1 MQNII
6 NNLFLV
12 GLLIVILM
20 VLYAGATYLWNRKY
34 LPMQL
39 AKGKLKKPLGTIF
52 KEVHQYTFKEDTGNL
67 LKKASPKVQKFSSYK
82 AIHIAF
88 MVIGIVGFILTSK
101 IFMLLALPLSFIIG
115 FSRATPIIKRRTEVL
130 DRIFLIASSAI
141 RFTSGPRAKNAAP
154 PASWNHIQVEKW
166 QGKDAPLKMV
176 ISFPSGNGPELNAQK
191 TFEKSFEAN
200 VTDENIWNFEWDLP
214 HDRMTIEAAPLLP
227 TKLLYPG
234 SGDAAWSVFPVG
246 ESSAGV
252 ASYDVA
258 TFPHVLVAGP
268 SGTGKSVLQ
277 RNIVFHTIQHNDRW
291 RFLGV
296 DLKRV
301 ELTPYNK
308 YKKTIMGI
316 ATDVEQGVA
325 VLKYAYN
332 EMMDRYKEM
341 ERIGVNNVMDMEDP
355 PYCILLMIDEA
366 TMFLGASGSKTEEGK
381 AEDAMKGEASDL
393 VGKILRLGRAS
404 GVHMLI
410 AMQRPDATVLRG
422 EFKANM
428 DVRMA
433 AGRMDSTPSS
443 MVLDSGE
450 AVNLPGIRGRGLIRV
465 GGSLTTFQGYFAPQ
479 DWIDDFILKNP
490 HAEPSTIAPGGHLHD
505 KYQAMKRLEA
515 KAAEEAA
522 NPTVVAEA
530 EAETPAKKPRPSLKS
545 LRKGK
550 KEEEAET
557 VPSPEEPEAEEI
569 IPVRSKPTVVEAM
582 PSYAEDPVTENR
594 QTLLDSLGPK
604 EEVLFEDEGA
614 NEVPDFFTSSAKKE
628 PSELAKTVEPDL
640 DLDDDDFILDDFD
653 DDDEETS
660 ESMDAPPANIMSN
673 ESVELVEHEWVTAS
687 PFGGQPLPP
696 PMQIE
701 LSFDE
706 EPDEL
711 IIPKKPSLPVRPAK
725 PAEILPETPKVAVT
739 KPQRPVSPFA
749 PKPAGDTKPVSPI
762 VSGNPFLPKK

>member
-1 MQNII
+1 
-6 NNLFLV
+6 
-12 GLLIVILM
+12 
-20 VLYAGATYLWNRKY
+20 
-34 LPMQL
+34 MQL

-52 KEVHQYTFKEDTGNL
+52 KEVHTYTFKEDTGNL
-67 LKKASPKVQKFSSYK
+67 LKKADPKIQRFSSYK
-82 AIHIAF
+82 ALHIIF
-88 MVIGIVGFILTSK
+88 IVAGLLGFILTGK
-101 IFMLLALPLSFIIG
+101 WAFLIALPLSFIIG
-115 FSRATPIIKRRTEVL
+115 FSRATPVIKRRTEVL
-130 DRIFLIASSAI
+130 DRIFLIASSSI
-141 RFTSGPRAKNAAP
+141 RFTSGPRAKNAVP

-166 QGKDAPLKMV
+166 QGKDAPVKMV
-176 ISFPSGNGPELNAQK
+176 ITFPSGNGPELNAQK

-214 HDRMTIEAAPLLP
+214 HDKMTIEAAPHLP
-227 TKLLYPG
+227 TKLAYPG
-234 SGDAAWSVFPVG
+234 SLDVPWSVFPVG

-258 TFPHVLVAGP
+258 TFPHALCAGP
-268 SGTGKSVLQ
+268 SGSGKSVLQ

-291 RFLGV
+291 RFLGI

-308 YKKTIMGI
+308 YKKTVMGI
-316 ATDVEQGVA
+316 ATDVEQGLA

-332 EMMDRYKEM
+332 EMMDRYKDM

-404 GVHMLI
+404 GIHMLI

-428 DVRMA
+428 DVRLA

-490 HAEPSTIAPGGHLHD
+490 NAEPSCIAPGGHLAD
-505 KYQAMKRLEA
+505 KYKALKSLEA
-515 KAAEEAA
+515 KAAAAAENPESVEEAPA
-522 NPTVVAEA
+522 S
-530 EAETPAKKPRPSLKS
+530 ETPSAPPKKEKPSLKS

-550 KEEEAET
+550 KNTSEETSKEEEL
-557 VPSPEEPEAEEI
+557 PQEEPAKPAPLVIAKSE
-569 IPVRSKPTVVEAM
+569 PVEDIDFT
-582 PSYAEDPVTENR
+582 EDPLTENK
-594 QTLLDSLGPK
+594 QNLLDSLSKK
-604 EEVLFEDEGA
+604 EEDLLDGVQM
-614 NEVPDFFTSSAKKE
+614 NEVPAFFTGVAKKE
-628 PSELAKTVEPDL
+628 APAAARLVEPDL
-640 DLDDDDFILDDFD
+640 NLDDDDFILDDFD
-653 DDDEETS
+653 DEEDEQETDV
-660 ESMDAPPANIMSN
+660 MPAPPSNIMPV
-673 ESVELVEHEWVTAS
+673 ESAAPVEHEWVPAS
-687 PFGGQPLPP
+687 PFGAKIPEA
-696 PMQIE
+696 MQVE
-701 LSFDE
+701 LSFE
-706 EPDEL
+706 EDPDL
-711 IIPKKPSLPVRPAK
+711 IPPARMNLPVRPERPVIEK
-725 PAEILPETPKVAVT
+725 PAAPQAAMV
-739 KPQRPVSPFA
+739 KPQRPASPFA
-749 PKPAGDTKPVSPI
+749 PKTAPANKPSSPT